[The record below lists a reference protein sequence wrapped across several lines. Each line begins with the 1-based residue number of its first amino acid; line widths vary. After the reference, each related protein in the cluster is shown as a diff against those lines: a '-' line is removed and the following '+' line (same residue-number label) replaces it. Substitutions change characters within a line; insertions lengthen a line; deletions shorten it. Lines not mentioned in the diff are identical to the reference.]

1 MIIRGSLRENILYGI
16 TETISDSEIKKEIDN
31 FKLFDNNDIDLN
43 DSVSNKTLSSG
54 QMQKIA
60 FIRAILSKPD
70 LLLLDE
76 STSNLDNKSKLLV
89 YKILDS
95 LNITIVNSTH
105 SSDELI
111 NYDKEIRFSN
121 KNGITEINEFKSL
134 WQKYYSY
141 TINIKI

>member
-1 MIIRGSLRENILYGI
+1 MEN
-16 TETISDSEIKKEIDN
+16 
-31 FKLFDNNDIDLN
+31 
-43 DSVSNKTLSSG
+43 
-54 QMQKIA
+54 
-60 FIRAILSKPD
+60 
-70 LLLLDE
+70 
-76 STSNLDNKSKLLV
+76 LV

-134 WQKYYSY
+134 
-141 TINIKI
+141 

>member
-1 MIIRGSLRENILYGI
+1 
-16 TETISDSEIKKEIDN
+16 
-31 FKLFDNNDIDLN
+31 
-43 DSVSNKTLSSG
+43 
-54 QMQKIA
+54 MQKIA

-134 WQKYYSY
+134 
-141 TINIKI
+141 